1 MRWIL
6 MVVLA
11 LVALGLIVAAV
22 GAALPTAHVASVSAR
37 VDATPEQV
45 WRTITDVA
53 RFPEWRSDVSRVEL
67 ESGDAEPRSWIE
79 HSSNGRIPLV
89 VERSD
94 PPRLLVVRIADP
106 ELPFGGTWTYDV
118 APEAGG
124 SVVTITEHGEVYNPI
139 FRFMARFVFGHHR
152 TLQDYIDALGR
163 RVASAEHR
171 RGV

>member
-67 ESGDAEPRSWIE
+67 ESGDAEPRSISAAGDAVWL
-79 HSSNGRIPLV
+79 SV
-89 VERSD
+89 
-94 PPRLLVVRIADP
+94 
-106 ELPFGGTWTYDV
+106 GTPGFD
-118 APEAGG
+118 G
-124 SVVTITEHGEVYNPI
+124 
-139 FRFMARFVFGHHR
+139 
-152 TLQDYIDALGR
+152 
-163 RVASAEHR
+163 
-171 RGV
+171 